1 MKIPKLSIGEESLA
15 VHLSAH
21 KIPFQ
26 REYRFCPDRK
36 WRFDFMLGVPNQKF
50 AIECEGGTW
59 GKSRHTSGKGYI
71 ADIEKY
77 NTAAL
82 MGFKVLRFTT
92 EQIRTGQ
99 AIQAILGAITTHC
112 KPAAAEGI
120 PPAYTARSTHS
131 HANVEELQS

>member
-1 MKIPKLSIGEESLA
+1 LTSCS
-15 VHLSAH
+15 
-21 KIPFQ
+21 
-26 REYRFCPDRK
+26 
-36 WRFDFMLGVPNQKF
+36 PNRI

-77 NTAAL
+77 NKAAL

-92 EQIRTGQ
+92 EQIKTGQ
-99 AIQAILGAITTHC
+99 AIHAILEAITTHC
-112 KPAAAEGI
+112 KPMPAEGI

-131 HANVEELQS
+131 HANVEELGS